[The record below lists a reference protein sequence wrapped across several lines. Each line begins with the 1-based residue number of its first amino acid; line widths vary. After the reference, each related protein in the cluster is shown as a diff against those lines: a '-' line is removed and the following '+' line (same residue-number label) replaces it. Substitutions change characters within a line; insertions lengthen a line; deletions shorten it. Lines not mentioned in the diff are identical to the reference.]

1 MGARHS
7 APGCCC
13 CCCCDIKSGWRS
25 QVAAIRLQR
34 LTHAA
39 SQQPAAGMAR
49 SSWRPQPAPWAMR
62 RPPVPQPD
70 VSMTSRIS
78 GVLPDAAG
86 LSKRVSAACAKSGG
100 KCASGSVPGNRA
112 AAASLQGGAPG
123 SQAGGRGACVVSR
136 LPECAKWLG
145 RGRCFWAG
153 SRWWRCGD
161 TSPCRPRRG
170 LPAPR
175 CAGGCSRDQCP
186 CLSTLLT
193 CLLCDT

>member
-49 SSWRPQPAPWAMR
+49 FSWRPQPAPWAMR

-86 LSKRVSAACAKSGG
+86 LVYQSMCQLHAQNLEGSAPREVCLAIELRPQACRE
-100 KCASGSVPGNRA
+100 VR
-112 AAASLQGGAPG
+112 

-161 TSPCRPRRG
+161 TSPCRPRRS

-175 CAGGCSRDQCP
+175 CAGGCSNDQCP
-186 CLSTLLT
+186 RLSTLLT
-193 CLLCDT
+193 RLCDT